1 MIDDKWGIIGVMD
14 EKQESEV
21 KTNYVD
27 LHPLKKGK
35 RVLLFLADF
44 FIVFFFAVSLFNIAV
59 YPIGKAIAN
68 YDTQVT
74 KLTTAQKAR
83 DSVLYGYEL
92 LFPKNPLQKEAS
104 DFQTN
109 LEYTS
114 EEYVHCFVD
123 SSISA
128 KYDVFATYF
137 VSIQTDKTAYLT
149 MLKDLDSRFGFFDFT
164 GDNVVL
170 KQTYINEFK
179 PHFNPRDKMSEQ
191 GATDYYNFV
200 DKIFTQGYGRMI
212 KDIEAKDLVLDGISY
227 KQEQST
233 VTLIVNN
240 FNTLTITTA
249 LLSFFLGVFINF
261 FFVPM
266 ITKKRKTIGM
276 LFMKIER
283 VRAKNLDTLS
293 LPLVYL
299 NSAYSIAGSALS
311 VIFVPLG
318 LFSFNDLFS
327 LPVLFILSVC
337 SFIYIIASFIT
348 LLFDPYN
355 RTLGDL
361 LCQIHCLGE
370 DEFDALIRAKGYS
383 S

>member
-1 MIDDKWGIIGVMD
+1 MIDDKWGIIGAMD

-74 KLTTAQKAR
+74 TLTTAQKAR

-92 LFPKNPLQKEAS
+92 LFPKNELQKEAS

-128 KYDVFATYF
+128 KYNVFATYF
-137 VSIQTDKTAYLT
+137 VSIRADKPAYLAT
-149 MLKDLDSRFGFFDFT
+149 LKDLDSRFGFFDFT

-179 PHFNPRDKMSEQ
+179 PHFNPRDEMSEQ
-191 GATDYYNFV
+191 GTTDYYNFV

-212 KDIEAKDLVLDGISY
+212 KDIESKDLVLDGISY

-283 VRAKNLDTLS
+283 VRAKNLDSLS

-311 VIFVPLG
+311 IIFIPLG

-337 SFIYIIASFIT
+337 SFIYIIASLIT

-355 RTLGDL
+355 RTMGDL